1 MKIVRIAAGVI
12 VGYLVMLIFV
22 VVLGVGVFLA
32 LGAENAFAPRAYT
45 PSTLW
50 IVIALSC
57 ALLAAIAAGWVCA
70 AIGGAGTAPK
80 VLAGLV
86 LVLGLIFVY
95 PALNPDADLRPTT
108 RMSGE
113 PVMVSLKNARQPA
126 WIAVMNP
133 LLGVVGVII
142 GGRRGR

>member
-1 MKIVRIAAGVI
+1 MVRIAAGVI
-12 VGYLVMLIFV
+12 VGYFVMLVLV
-22 VVLGVGVFLA
+22 VVLGVAVFLA
-32 LGAENAFAPRAYT
+32 LGAEHAFAPGAYT
-45 PSTLW
+45 PSVLW

-95 PALNPDADLRPTT
+95 PALNPEADLRPTA

-113 PVMVSLKNARQPA
+113 PVMVSLKNARQPV

-133 LLGVVGVII
+133 ILGVVGVLV
-142 GGRRGR
+142 GSRRRTP